1 MVLDHGD
8 SLQLRRVGNWTG
20 SLRRITTTILS
31 LSDRGPVLVTEFTG
45 AQETDDATGPEIGP
59 GRRLRICML
68 TTFYPPYNFGGD
80 GIGVQ
85 RLSAG
90 VARRGHSVTVV
101 HDADAFLALNGG
113 IEPPPA
119 TPTPGV
125 DVVTLKSKLGV
136 ISPLLTQQ
144 FGRPVVHGQTLRTL
158 LGEGFDVTFF
168 HNISLVGGP
177 ALLRE
182 GRGVTLY
189 EAHEHWLVCPTHVL
203 WRYNRERCDA
213 RDCVRCALSYHR
225 PPQLWRS
232 TGLLEREMDNVDAFI
247 AKSAFSRDKHHEFG
261 FSRDM
266 EVIPY
271 FLPADSGNVPAATGL
286 QSPHERPFFLFVG
299 RLEKIKGLDDVIPSF
314 GGTDGPDLLIA
325 GDGVYAESLRA
336 LAKDMPRVRFLG
348 RVPGEQLRSYY
359 EHALA
364 LVVPSVCFETFGIIL
379 IEAFRQGT
387 PVIARRLGP
396 FPEIVEA
403 SGAGLLFENRV
414 ELEAA
419 MRELSETPR
428 RRDAL
433 AQAGRVAFAERWSE
447 EAVMPQ
453 YLDLIHRMA
462 SAKGDQSIVDALAGR
477 GIA

>member
-1 MVLDHGD
+1 MVLDPGEG
-8 SLQLRRVGNWTG
+8 LQFRRVEGLDG
-20 SLRRITTTILS
+20 IASLYNDAHLS
-31 LSDRGPVLVTEFTG
+31 LSDRGTVLVTEFTG
-45 AQETDDATGPEIGP
+45 AQETDDATAPENGP
-59 GRRLRICML
+59 GARLRICML

-85 RLSAG
+85 RLAAG
-90 VARRGHSVTVV
+90 FARRGHSVTVV
-101 HDADAFLALNGG
+101 HDADAYLALTGG
-113 IEPPPA
+113 VEPAPT

-125 DVVTLKSKLGV
+125 DVVTLRSRLGI

-144 FGRPVVHGQTLRTL
+144 FGRPVVHGQTLRAL

-189 EAHEHWLVCPTHVL
+189 EAHEHWLVCQTHVL
-203 WRYNRERCDA
+203 WRYGRELCDA
-213 RDCVRCALSYHR
+213 RDCVRCSLSYHR

-232 TGLLEREMDNVDAFI
+232 TGLLERGLDNVDAFI
-247 AKSAFSRDKHHEFG
+247 AKSAFSRDKHYEFG
-261 FSRDM
+261 FSREM

-271 FLPADSGNVPAATGL
+271 FLPQDAAATGTSEAST
-286 QSPHERPFFLFVG
+286 SPHERPFFLFVG

-314 GGTDGPDLLIA
+314 SGPDGPDLLIA
-325 GDGVYAESLRA
+325 GDGDYAQSLRT
-336 LAKDMPRVRFLG
+336 LAEGMPRVHFLG

-364 LVVPSVCFETFGIIL
+364 LLVPSVCFETFGIIL

-403 SGAGLLFENRV
+403 AGAGLLFENRA

-419 MRELSETPR
+419 IRELSESPS
-428 RRDAL
+428 RRDVL
-433 AQAGRVAFAERWSE
+433 GQAGRAAFAERWSE

-453 YLDLIHRMA
+453 YLELIRRMA
-462 SAKGDQSIVDALAGR
+462 SAKGEQSIVDALAG
-477 GIA
+477 GGVA